1 MDLLNLLQ
9 FQKDQDD
16 IVCYIK
22 VFYINILKNNIIY
35 VPDPKIAQ
43 QKEKENE
50 KENAIKEK
58 LFNLYKRGK
67 LTTKE

>member
-22 VFYINILKNNIIY
+22 VFYINILKNNILTIIY
-35 VPDPKIAQ
+35 FFRFELTLTLRAEIFDFV
-43 QKEKENE
+43 EGFFFMVF
-50 KENAIKEK
+50 
-58 LFNLYKRGK
+58 LFL
-67 LTTKE
+67 